1 MSKKLKFIEINSEL
15 GAGTRGASMGIDA
28 IKIAAL
34 DYGSDLFN
42 KISSVEIKAENA
54 ALYIPIKHSKAKR
67 IEPINRLQ
75 KKIALTLASTLKQKN
90 FPIVLSG
97 DHSSAAATISGIK
110 MYKPKL
116 RLGVIWID
124 AHADLHTP
132 YTTPSGNIHGMPLA
146 ASLGEDNKPNQVNKP
161 SKETISYWN
170 ELKNIGGICPK
181 INYSDLVFI
190 ALRDFE
196 KQEKALIDKNKVKVY
211 SVKDVRKNG
220 SSKIARSVLDYL
232 DHCDLIYVSF
242 DVDSMDSAISRG
254 TGTPVPDGITEKE
267 AGNLCAYLVENEKVC
282 CFEITE
288 VNPTLDSENLMAE
301 NTFEILQKV
310 IGRLTN

>member
-1 MSKKLKFIEINSEL
+1 MGKKIKFIEINSEL
-15 GAGTRGASMGIDA
+15 GAGTRGSSLGIDA

-42 KISSVEIKAENA
+42 RLASVEVKADNA
-54 ALYIPIKHSKAKR
+54 ALYNPVVHPKAKR
-67 IEPINRLQ
+67 IDAIYRLQ
-75 KKIALTLASTLKQKN
+75 KRIASTISSTLKQKN

-97 DHSSAAATISGIK
+97 DHSSAAATIAGIK
-110 MYKPKL
+110 LYKPKL
-116 RLGVIWID
+116 RLGVVWID

-132 YTTPSGNIHGMPLA
+132 YTTPSGNLHGMPLA
-146 ASLGEDNKPNQVNKP
+146 ISLGEDNKSHQVNKP
-161 SKETISYWN
+161 SKASIEVWN
-170 ELKNIGGICPK
+170 NLKNIGDISPK
-181 INYSDLVFI
+181 IQYSDLVFI

-196 KQEKALIDKNKVKVY
+196 KQENELIKKHKIKVY
-211 SVKDVRKNG
+211 TVNDVRKNG
-220 SSKIARSVLDYL
+220 SLKVSRSVLDYL

-242 DVDSMDSAISRG
+242 DVDSMDSSISKG

-267 AGNLCAYLVENEKVC
+267 AGNLCAYLVENDKVC

-310 IGRLTN
+310 IGRLSN

>member
-1 MSKKLKFIEINSEL
+1 MSKKIKFVEVDSEI

-42 KISSVEIKAENA
+42 KIKSVQVKTEND
-54 ALYIPIKHSKAKR
+54 ALFHEQHYKHAKR
-67 IEPINRLQ
+67 VDSIVKTQ
-75 KKIALTLASTLKQKN
+75 KRIATAVKSVLRTNT
-90 FPIVLSG
+90 FPIILSG
-97 DHSSAAATISGIK
+97 DHSSAAATIAGIK
-110 MYKPKL
+110 AYKPKM
-116 RLGVIWID
+116 RLGVVWID

-132 YTTPSGNIHGMPLA
+132 YTTPSGNVHGMPLA
-146 ASLGEDNKPNQVNKP
+146 ACLGEDNKKNKSNRP
-161 SKETISYWN
+161 SKETIAHWE
-170 ELKNIGGICPK
+170 ELKNIGGISPK
-181 INYSDLVFI
+181 INYEDIVFI

-196 KQEKALIDKNKVKVY
+196 KQERELIKKNGVKVY
-211 SVKDVRKNG
+211 SVADVRKNG
-220 SSKIARSVLDYL
+220 ATKVARSVINNLDE
-232 DHCDLIYVSF
+232 CDMIYVSF
-242 DVDSMDSAISRG
+242 DVDSMDSAISKG

-267 AGNLCAYLVENEKVC
+267 AGNLCAYIVENEKVC

-310 IGRLTN
+310 IGRLKN